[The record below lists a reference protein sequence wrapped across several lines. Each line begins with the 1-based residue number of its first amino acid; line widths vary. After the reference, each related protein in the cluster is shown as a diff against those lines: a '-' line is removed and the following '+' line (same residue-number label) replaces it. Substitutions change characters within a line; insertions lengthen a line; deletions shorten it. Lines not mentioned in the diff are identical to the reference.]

1 MAQNQMVKGS
11 DSLQDNSTDD
21 IINMLI
27 DDLPDPPDA
36 EQQSHKSENNI

>member
-1 MAQNQMVKGS
+1 MAQNQMVEGS

-21 IINMLI
+21 IIDMLI

-36 EQQSHKSENNI
+36 KWQFHESENDI